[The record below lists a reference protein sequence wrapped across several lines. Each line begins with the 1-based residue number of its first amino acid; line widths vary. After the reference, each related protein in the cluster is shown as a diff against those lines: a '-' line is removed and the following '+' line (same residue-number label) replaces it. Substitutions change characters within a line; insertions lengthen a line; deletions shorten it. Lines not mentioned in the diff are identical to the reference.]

1 MGGSVFIS
9 AVGAAAP
16 TLRVSA
22 SDIGA
27 AWGRRG
33 GRAVSAVCAPDEDTL
48 TLAASAAA
56 RALAAADIDPATVDG
71 LWWGCTRPPFAE
83 GPSHA
88 VLSSA
93 LGLSPQAGGALM
105 SGSPHSG
112 IEALLGAADAI
123 AAGSAR
129 VAITVVSDALIPGL
143 GTAFEARC
151 GAGAAAVVLTA
162 TDGPAVLAAR
172 VTRSHPL
179 LDRYRGDGEQ
189 HTRDLYDPRLFR
201 EEMFLPF
208 VREVADHLAALD
220 VRAWSIPDPDGRLGT
235 VIAKAVGATTTS
247 SAEIYATLG
256 DTAAAAALL
265 GAVGAFD
272 AIGPVAV
279 VGTGGGRT
287 TGIVIEVNRPVP
299 GAALVAHH
307 LASDA
312 RDATYAEVLRARGQL
327 TPSGEIRA
335 RCRRNAPAARR
346 KMCGVRHDQHPAVD
360 SSHLHRMRVPE
371 ARTGRPC
378 PPRRG
383 AHLRDQPDDART
395 VRGSAPDC
403 GGRSRRRCAR
413 HAPSRR
419 RRPAARHRVG
429 SRPRVASLRPRT
441 RRPGLRL
448 QVQTAIGRN
457 DIVSWNKVAVVGAG
471 LIKMGE
477 LFDQSYEEMAAG
489 AFNAAVASV
498 DKGFDAQAVDAAFVA
513 TQRGT
518 LWGQE
523 GIGGNTVPTAIGLAG
538 IPCTRIENA
547 CPSGSDAF
555 RVGAMAV
562 ASGVHD
568 LVLVI
573 GVEKMR
579 DKSTEEGLLSRAA
592 AGHPIYTRGETA
604 PVLFAP
610 FATRHM
616 HEFGTTREML
626 ASVAVKNHHNGA
638 LDPYAHFQ
646 DEITIEQV
654 LGSPPVCSPLHLL
667 DCCPQTDGAAAVLL
681 APADRAH
688 EFTDR
693 PVFVAGFGMATDHPY
708 LHEKTSFVGLEAT
721 VLASQRAYAMAGVG
735 PRDIDMCEV
744 HDCFT
749 ITEILDIEDL
759 GFFEKGKGGIASLDG
774 ETSLTGRIPVNTSG
788 GLLAKGHPIGATG
801 IAQLTECWWQLRGD
815 AGGRQVEI
823 RNGFALQHN
832 VGGRGSGVSVVN
844 ILTNNPDSA

>member
-1 MGGSVFIS
+1 M
-9 AVGAAAP
+9 
-16 TLRVSA
+16 
-22 SDIGA
+22 
-27 AWGRRG
+27 
-33 GRAVSAVCAPDEDTL
+33 
-48 TLAASAAA
+48 
-56 RALAAADIDPATVDG
+56 
-71 LWWGCTRPPFAE
+71 
-83 GPSHA
+83 
-88 VLSSA
+88 
-93 LGLSPQAGGALM
+93 
-105 SGSPHSG
+105 
-112 IEALLGAADAI
+112 
-123 AAGSAR
+123 
-129 VAITVVSDALIPGL
+129 
-143 GTAFEARC
+143 
-151 GAGAAAVVLTA
+151 
-162 TDGPAVLAAR
+162 
-172 VTRSHPL
+172 
-179 LDRYRGDGEQ
+179 
-189 HTRDLYDPRLFR
+189 
-201 EEMFLPF
+201 
-208 VREVADHLAALD
+208 
-220 VRAWSIPDPDGRLGT
+220 
-235 VIAKAVGATTTS
+235 
-247 SAEIYATLG
+247 
-256 DTAAAAALL
+256 
-265 GAVGAFD
+265 
-272 AIGPVAV
+272 
-279 VGTGGGRT
+279 
-287 TGIVIEVNRPVP
+287 
-299 GAALVAHH
+299 
-307 LASDA
+307 
-312 RDATYAEVLRARGQL
+312 
-327 TPSGEIRA
+327 
-335 RCRRNAPAARR
+335 
-346 KMCGVRHDQHPAVD
+346 
-360 SSHLHRMRVPE
+360 
-371 ARTGRPC
+371 
-378 PPRRG
+378 
-383 AHLRDQPDDART
+383 
-395 VRGSAPDC
+395 
-403 GGRSRRRCAR
+403 
-413 HAPSRR
+413 
-419 RRPAARHRVG
+419 
-429 SRPRVASLRPRT
+429 
-441 RRPGLRL
+441 
-448 QVQTAIGRN
+448 
-457 DIVSWNKVAVVGAG
+457 SWNRVAVVGAG

-477 LFDQSYEEMAAG
+477 LFDQSYEDMASG

-498 DKGFDAQAVDAAFVA
+498 DKGFDPQSVDAAFVA

-523 GIGGNTVPTAIGLAG
+523 GIGGNTVPSAIGLAG

-592 AGHPIYTRGETA
+592 AGHPIFTRGETA

-646 DEITIEQV
+646 DEVTIEQV
-654 LGSPPVCSPLHLL
+654 LESPPVCSPLHLL

-681 APADRAH
+681 APAERAH

-721 VLASQRAYAMAGVG
+721 VLAAQRAYAMAGVG
-735 PRDIDMCEV
+735 PTDIDMCEV

-815 AGGRQVEI
+815 AADRQVEMC
-823 RNGFALQHN
+823 NGFALQHN

-844 ILTNNPDSA
+844 ILTVNA